1 MAMEYI
7 VEPQKK
13 IKVSEQ
19 ADICVVG
26 GSCTGVFAAVRAA
39 RLGAKVVLIEKQ
51 NCLGGTA
58 TSGLVN
64 VWHSLYDTDGQNQ
77 IIAGLTFETIERLQ
91 QAGALKCTDSVNSAY
106 QFNSQELKIELDRYI
121 KENKIKLYLHTY
133 YSTLLLDGNRI
144 KAAVIENK
152 DGRSAIKAD
161 FFIDATGDGD
171 LCRDLEIESYRNK
184 TVQPPSACF
193 LMKGRVD
200 SNLLSQVIREHGHE
214 EGLEDDWG
222 WGCNAVCSDD
232 IRMSADN
239 HVFNV
244 MCNRADDLTF
254 AETEGRRQMRAF
266 INLLKKYGYSDERYA
281 LVAACSH
288 IGIRETVH
296 YKTLYRAEEKDLL
309 SGKRYPTAVLN
320 GTYRIDI
327 HHSDN
332 MGITFKYLDGTVT
345 TYYGKNT
352 RQESGNWRTEAGI
365 TGEPAKYY
373 QLPLEVLIQE
383 KYENFIMVGRMLN
396 ADEGA
401 FGALRV
407 MVNLNQLG
415 EAAGVAAY
423 TAIDSNMPVQ
433 KIDRLK
439 VCETLKAGGSAL
451 I

>member
-1 MAMEYI
+1 
-7 VEPQKK
+7 
-13 IKVSEQ
+13 
-19 ADICVVG
+19 
-26 GSCTGVFAAVRAA
+26 
-39 RLGAKVVLIEKQ
+39 
-51 NCLGGTA
+51 
-58 TSGLVN
+58 
-64 VWHSLYDTDGQNQ
+64 
-77 IIAGLTFETIERLQ
+77 
-91 QAGALKCTDSVNSAY
+91 
-106 QFNSQELKIELDRYI
+106 
-121 KENKIKLYLHTY
+121 
-133 YSTLLLDGNRI
+133 
-144 KAAVIENK
+144 
-152 DGRSAIKAD
+152 
-161 FFIDATGDGD
+161 
-171 LCRDLEIESYRNK
+171 
-184 TVQPPSACF
+184 
-193 LMKGRVD
+193 
-200 SNLLSQVIREHGHE
+200 
-214 EGLEDDWG
+214 
-222 WGCNAVCSDD
+222 
-232 IRMSADN
+232 MSADN